1 MAASALTPAQHAETL
16 ALLEKHRGN
25 QTEAAKEAGMPRGT
39 FCSRVAAAKLWE
51 SAGKPLPPE
60 RESFHSGRR
69 LPQTADDCWAV
80 LDDFIGRSA
89 RPQPVKTAAA
99 KHSRARIVIA
109 SDFHAPFQCNES
121 VAELITREGG
131 RADTLIVNGDIQDFY
146 AISRFTKYESVSIES
161 ELAAVDALL
170 GQLSSAFPEVVL
182 VGGNHDTHRF
192 EKQLRS
198 LLSLELVHVIEF
210 LTGGN
215 LSVLRVIAQRYP
227 NVRFAESHVGRF
239 NVGWFY
245 QHGDLICAH
254 AEKYS
259 RVPGAALRGIEEWFT
274 DQDETL
280 GLQPWNVLVQAH
292 THQLGW
298 FPWKSDRLLVEGG
311 CMCQTHGYQ
320 LQARIM
326 GRPQR
331 RGYVTLEQ
339 SAGVTDINSVR
350 LVWLDAERKVA

>member
-1 MAASALTPAQHAETL
+1 VSRYADGKGPLCSNCQRERIR
-16 ALLEKHRGN
+16 ERG
-25 QTEAAKEAGMPRGT
+25 AKI
-39 FCSRVAAAKLWE
+39 C
-51 SAGKPLPPE
+51 GKCNKDSDWFKE

-69 LPQTADDCWAV
+69 LPQTADDCWAL
-80 LDDFIGRSA
+80 LDDFIGRSRKPA
-89 RPQPVKTAAA
+89 RSQFREHGKKQT
-99 KHSRARIVIA
+99 SRIVIA
-109 SDFHAPFQCNES
+109 SDFHAPFHDAAA
-121 VAELITREGG
+121 VGELIARESGT
-131 RADTLIVNGDIQDFY
+131 ADTLIVNGDIQDFY

-170 GQLSSAFPEVVL
+170 GQLSSAFREVVL

-198 LLSLELVHVIEF
+198 LLSLEMVHVIEF

-215 LSVLRVIAQRYP
+215 LSVLRVIAKRYP
-227 NVRFAESHVGRF
+227 NIRFADTQVGRF
-239 NVGWFY
+239 HVGWYY

-254 AEKYS
+254 AEKFS
-259 RVPGAALRGIEEWFT
+259 RVPGAALRGIDEWFT
-274 DQDETL
+274 DQDAAL
-280 GLQPWNVLVQAH
+280 GLQPWKVLVQAH
-292 THQLGW
+292 THQLAW
-298 FPWKSDRLLVEGG
+298 IPWKSDRLLVEGG

-339 SAGVTDINSVR
+339 TKGVTDINSVR
-350 LVWLDAERKVA
+350 LTWLDAERQAA